1 MKPILIFLFYFL
13 CFTISAQEGDYFLTH
28 YTPGAENIDNKNFDI
43 KQGNDGIIY
52 IANRSGVLLFDGKN
66 WELITT
72 PGAVFSLD
80 SDTKNNVYV
89 GGRGGFGQLVRDE
102 GFNLVYQSLSDTI
115 ANSNDIFITKFHK
128 GNIYFLNHES
138 LFIVNPQQYLI
149 EIHTTDSDNFV
160 NLFELNDQLFVSTDN
175 NHNYIVN
182 RFQLLDSNLSLPDSS
197 AVVFSRLSPDDST
210 QIIGTSSNKLFFV
223 KDSTIIDFEVDDEN
237 YLAETDIIDATWI
250 NSELL
255 AVGTLQG
262 GVLFVNIP
270 SGKVEKIINYQTG
283 LPDNQVYGMTLD
295 KDYGLWVSHDYGFTR
310 VSPYL
315 PFRNFSNYPGLEG
328 NILSAYNYEN
338 QLFVTTSLGIYLLEE
353 VKDFNEIVYYVR
365 KEPVVNSRKKDN
377 KDHKPQAVK
386 INKKDQKRDKGR
398 KGLFGFLKKKEQKEE
413 PKTTKETENKGFL
426 SKIFKGKTVTPT
438 YERRVKREL
447 QSVKYLYKKID
458 GIDSKTD
465 RLVSFRGKLLAS
477 SLAGVFE
484 IKDGNAHIITN
495 EPIRYLYSSSNHDKI
510 FASTYY
516 DQIKVYENKNQQWNE
531 LDLFSGFNGQINQ
544 IIEDN
549 DLNLWLCGTEGIY
562 KVSLAGDSISSIEHF
577 PIENLYLENS
587 YAISRNG
594 KVYFLNSSGYFI
606 YDKELNAIIRDHS
619 LEEEIGLMEKYI
631 NGTDGS
637 VWIFNG
643 KQWLELGGEVN
654 DGSDHEILGLFNDI
668 SNLTRSGDNS
678 YWIITS
684 GNQLYKY
691 SRPPDASLSSNHKLL
706 LKEIR
711 NPVGKVV
718 PGNKIEVN
726 QLESSL
732 TFEFI
737 QPDYAGILN
746 VQYHY
751 KLEGLNDNW
760 SEWTENNQ
768 INFPYLPP
776 GKYKLHV
783 QTQDVMGQI
792 SSIVPLEFKV
802 LPPYWKRWWFYTLEV
817 LIFGTLLILSIRMNR
832 VGRKYRILSRLL
844 AFLTLIMVVEF
855 AQTIAQSQFGIDT
868 SPVINFFIQVGIAL
882 VILPVEGLLRNLFF
896 KKAIPEKSQ

>member
-1 MKPILIFLFYFL
+1 MKPVLKFLIYFVCVTTL
-13 CFTISAQEGDYFLTH
+13 AQEGDYFLTH
-28 YTPGAENIDNKNFDI
+28 YTPGAEIIDNKNFDI
-43 KQGNDGIIY
+43 IQSSDGIIY

-66 WELITT
+66 WELIAT

-80 SDTKNNVYV
+80 SDTNNNIFV
-89 GGRGGFGQLVRDE
+89 GGRSGFGQLIRDE

-115 ANSNDIFITKFHK
+115 ANTDDIFITKFYK
-128 GNIYFLNHES
+128 GNIYFLNSKS
-138 LFIVNPQQYLI
+138 LFVVDPQQNLTEIQPNDIVN
-149 EIHTTDSDNFV
+149 FA
-160 NLFELNDQLFVSTDN
+160 NLFELNDQLFVSADN
-175 NHNYIVN
+175 NHNYIVSN
-182 RFQLLDSNLSLPDSS
+182 FQLLDADLSLPDSS
-197 AVVFSRLSPDDST
+197 TVVFSRLSPDDST

-223 KDSTIIDFEVDDEN
+223 RDSTITNLEVDDEN
-237 YLAETDIIDATWI
+237 YFSETYITDATWI
-250 NSELL
+250 NKELL

-262 GVLFVNIP
+262 GVVFVHVP
-270 SGKVEKIINYQTG
+270 SGKVEKIINYHTG

-295 KDYGLWVSHDYGFTR
+295 RDYGLWVSHDYGFTR

-328 NILSAYNYEN
+328 NILSAYNHGN

-353 VKDFNEIVYYVR
+353 VKDFNEIVYYVK
-365 KEPVVNSRKKDN
+365 KEPIVNNRKKEN
-377 KDHKPQAVK
+377 KQQEAKVK
-386 INKKDQKRDKGR
+386 EDQKRNKGR
-398 KGLFGFLKKKEQKEE
+398 KGLFGFLKKKDEKKDEKED
-413 PKTTKETENKGFL
+413 PKTTPRKQDKGFL

-447 QSVKYLYKKID
+447 QSVKYLYKKVD
-458 GIDSKTD
+458 GIDSSTD
-465 RLVSFRGKLLAS
+465 RLVSFKGKLLAS

-484 IKDGNAHIITN
+484 IKDGSAQIITN

-516 DQIKVYENKNQQWNE
+516 DQIKVYENENQQWNE
-531 LDLFSGFNGQINQ
+531 LELFSGFEEQIQQ

-549 DLNLWLCGTEGIY
+549 DQNLWLCGADGIY
-562 KVSLAGDSISSIEHF
+562 KVSLAKDSISNIEHY

-587 YAISRNG
+587 YAISHNE
-594 KVYFLNSSGYFI
+594 KVYFLNSIGYFT
-606 YDKELNAIIRDHS
+606 YDKDLNAIVRDHT
-619 LEEEIGLMEKYI
+619 LEEEIGPMEKYI

-643 KQWLELGGEVN
+643 KQWLELGGDAN
-654 DGSDHEILGLFNDI
+654 DGNGHEILGLFNDI
-668 SNLTRSGDNS
+668 NNLARSGDNS

-691 SRPPDASLSSNHKLL
+691 SSSPDASLISNHKLL

-718 PGNKIEVN
+718 PSSKIQVN

-737 QPDYAGILN
+737 KPDYAGILN

-751 KLEGLNDNW
+751 KLEGLSDNW
-760 SEWTENNQ
+760 SEWTDNNQ

-783 QTQDVMGQI
+783 QTQDIMGQI
-792 SSIVPLEFKV
+792 SSIVPLEFNV
-802 LPPYWKRWWFYTLEV
+802 LPPYWKRWWFYTMEV
-817 LIFGTLLILSIRMNR
+817 LIFGALLILSIRMNR
-832 VGRKYRILSRLL
+832 VDNKYRILSRLL
-844 AFLTLIMVVEF
+844 AFITLIMVVEF
-855 AQTIAQSQFGIDT
+855 AQTVAQSQFGIDT
-868 SPVINFFIQVGIAL
+868 SPVVNFFIQVGIAL
-882 VILPVEGLLRNLFF
+882 IILPVEGLLRKLFF
-896 KKAIPEKSQ
+896 KKAMP